1 MVTTAVD
8 TRGNI
13 LIVDD
18 EENLRK
24 ILFRKLTKEGYTC
37 SEASNAKEALQRLGK
52 YTIDL
57 VILDIKMPGK
67 SGTDLLPEIKAGYP
81 DIAVIMAT
89 AVTESST
96 IIDCMKDGAYDYIPK
111 PFNFDD
117 VLSAIDRALDKRKL
131 ELMLKE
137 YKLSLE
143 DKVDSQTKELREL
156 YLGAIKSLVFALE
169 AKDKYTAGHSRRVA
183 LIAEI
188 IGKGLNLPEDEL
200 EDLRWAALLHDVG
213 KIAVDPNIQNKP
225 GKLTSEEYAH
235 IMRHTQVGPTIVKPV
250 ANEKIVEMIRHHH
263 DHYNGKG
270 FQQTIS
276 GEDIPFGSRI
286 LAVADA
292 FDAMTSNR
300 PYRKAKPVK
309 EAMNEILSCRGEQ
322 FDPKIVDVFLK
333 LSLSKLLSSQAF
345 VEDSLDSEI

>member
-1 MVTTAVD
+1 
-8 TRGNI
+8 
-13 LIVDD
+13 
-18 EENLRK
+18 
-24 ILFRKLTKEGYTC
+24 
-37 SEASNAKEALQRLGK
+37 
-52 YTIDL
+52 
-57 VILDIKMPGK
+57 MPGK
-67 SGTDLLPEIKAGYP
+67 SGSDLLPEIKANYP
-81 DIAVIMAT
+81 DVAVIMAT

-96 IIDCMKDGAYDYIPK
+96 IIDCMKEGAYDYIPK

-137 YKLSLE
+137 YKSNLE
-143 DKVDSQTKELREL
+143 NKVDSQTKEIRQL

-188 IGKGLNLPEDEL
+188 IGKGLNLPNDEL
-200 EDLRWAALLHDVG
+200 EDLRWSALLHDVG

-225 GKLTSEEYAH
+225 GKLTGEEYAH
-235 IMRHTQVGPTIVKPV
+235 IMRHAQVGPSIVKPV

-263 DHYNGKG
+263 DHYNGNG
-270 FQQTIS
+270 FRQTIS

-292 FDAMTSNR
+292 FDAMTSDR

-309 EAMNEILSCRGEQ
+309 EAMNEILHCRGKQ

-333 LSLSKLLSSQAF
+333 LSLSKLLSSQLYL
-345 VEDSLDSEI
+345 ESNLDSESEK

>member
-1 MVTTAVD
+1 
-8 TRGNI
+8 
-13 LIVDD
+13 
-18 EENLRK
+18 
-24 ILFRKLTKEGYTC
+24 
-37 SEASNAKEALQRLGK
+37 
-52 YTIDL
+52 
-57 VILDIKMPGK
+57 
-67 SGTDLLPEIKAGYP
+67 
-81 DIAVIMAT
+81 MAT